1 MLLLLSVI
9 LPSLRLVVEA
19 VLRCRYI
26 ALWDGSPHVLI
37 SYQILMCHF
46 PTSDIISLKV
56 LAETTRRNAGWEQNL
71 GGSFCTH

>member
-46 PTSDIISLKV
+46 PALDIISLKV